1 MPALFA
7 SPAAA
12 CDMNETIPAQRLPP
26 EADQKFD
33 VGATDDSLP
42 LMSRLFDELGDI
54 YRVYAPSRHSY
65 TWLSNHPDD
74 VKRVLVSNHK
84 NYVKGIGFDR
94 VRILLGNG
102 IVTSDG
108 ELWRRQ
114 RYMMQPAFHRRVL
127 TQFGKLIDDAN
138 DRFLARWAA
147 QAARGERI
155 NVTNDMSALA
165 LEVILQSILGT
176 DLELLAAQPGG
187 NPFDIFTEDTVRD
200 LKFAYRFRQLTRQIA
215 QLIARRRTE
224 PADAHFDFLGMMM
237 AARDRETGVGMS
249 EKELVDEVTT
259 LIVAGHETTANTL
272 NWAWYLIS
280 QHPEVEAKMHAE
292 IDAMPEEPAPALAR
306 MEELKYTHN
315 VIDETLRLYPPVWV
329 FSRRAI
335 DSDELSGY
343 TLPAGADLLLSP
355 YHLHRH
361 PRYWKEPN
369 SFHPERFDAEH
380 EAERPRFAY
389 MPFSA
394 GPRHCIGEAFSFY
407 EMLIHLSKVGRRY
420 RLRFEHEGPVEFEAQ
435 VNLRTRHPL
444 YMTLE
449 PRR

>member
-1 MPALFA
+1 
-7 SPAAA
+7 
-12 CDMNETIPAQRLPP
+12 MNETTTATQLPP
-26 EADQKFD
+26 EAPEAFD
-33 VGATDDSLP
+33 IGASDDSLP
-42 LMSRLFDELGDI
+42 RMSRLFGELGDI
-54 YRVYAPSRHSY
+54 YRVYAPSRRAH

-74 VKRVLVSNHK
+74 IKRVLVSNHR

-114 RYMMQPAFHRRVL
+114 RYMMQPMFHRRVL
-127 TQFGKLIDDAN
+127 TQYGRMINEAN
-138 DRFLARWAA
+138 DRFLAGWAA
-147 QAARGERI
+147 QAARGERV

-165 LEVILQSILGT
+165 LEVILRALFGT
-176 DLELLAAQPGG
+176 DLDVLAAQPGG
-187 NPFDIFTEDTVRD
+187 NPFDIFTDESARD

-215 QLIARRRTE
+215 QLIERRRTE
-224 PADAHFDFLGMMM
+224 PPESHFDFLGMLM
-237 AARDRETGVGMS
+237 AARDRETGQGMT
-249 EKELVDEVTT
+249 EREMIDEVTT

-280 QHPEVEAKMHAE
+280 QHPQIEAKMHAE
-292 IDAMPEEPAPALAR
+292 IDAMPEEEAPALAR
-306 MEELKYTHN
+306 IEELKYTKN
-315 VIDETLRLYPPVWV
+315 VLDETLRLYPPVWV
-329 FSRRAI
+329 FSRRAVGA
-335 DSDELSGY
+335 DVLSGY
-343 TLPAGADLLLSP
+343 ALPAGTDLLLSP

-361 PRYWKEPN
+361 PRYWKAPEE
-369 SFHPERFDAEH
+369 FHPERFDAEH

-394 GPRHCIGEAFSFY
+394 GPRHCIGEAFSFF

-420 RLRFEHEGPVEFEAQ
+420 RLRFEHEGPIEFEAQ

-449 PRR
+449 RR